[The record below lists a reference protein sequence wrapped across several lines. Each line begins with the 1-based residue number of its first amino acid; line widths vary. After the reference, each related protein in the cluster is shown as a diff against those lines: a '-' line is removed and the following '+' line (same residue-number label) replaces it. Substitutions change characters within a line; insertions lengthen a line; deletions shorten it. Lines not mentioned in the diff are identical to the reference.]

1 MNPVVNKTVTEIID
15 NEYKA
20 YAMYVLENR
29 AIPSYIDGFKP
40 SHRKILYSMLNYYKG
55 KKVKVAELGT
65 SISQFNY
72 HHGETSAMGAAI
84 TLTANWNNNMPI
96 FRGHGNFGT
105 RLIQEA
111 AAPRYIFADLNP
123 DFYKYFND
131 FDVCN
136 KHIDLEN
143 PEPQQYLPT
152 IPWILVNGIEGIA
165 VGFACKF
172 LSHST
177 KDIAKACTLAVKN
190 KLKDS
195 YVLPVTL
202 PGFKGEIIQEDHNKI
217 ITRGI
222 VERTKRNTWTITEVP
237 WGYDREKFFNQL
249 DKMLEQNKIVD
260 FEDMCDE
267 SGFKFVVKMDTVT
280 DAKCEKDPIEFFK
293 LEKAF
298 TENYTALDE
307 NGRIILFNNKLEI
320 IRRFVDFR
328 IAKVGERI
336 AYDINK
342 LSNDINWL
350 TTKLSFVKDVVNKKI
365 NLLKFTRAELHET
378 CMQKYNIEKDI
389 STKLLS
395 IPVFD
400 MTTDMIAELEAKIE
414 KLNNDKTTLI
424 ESDPTEIYLSMLKTI
439 S

>member
-1 MNPVVNKTVTEIID
+1 MNSVVNKTVSEIID

-20 YAMYVLENR
+20 YALYVLEHR
-29 AIPSYIDGFKP
+29 AIPSYIDGFK
-40 SHRKILYSMLNYYKG
+40 SVHRKILYSMLNYYKG

-84 TLTANWNNNMPI
+84 TLTSSWNNNMPI
-96 FRGHGNFGT
+96 FRGHGNFGS

-123 DFYKYFND
+123 DFYKYFSD
-131 FDVCN
+131 FEVCN
-136 KHIDLEN
+136 KHSDVDN
-143 PEPQQYLPT
+143 PEPQQYLPV
-152 IPWILVNGIEGIA
+152 IPWVLVNGVEGIA

-177 KDIAKACTLAVKN
+177 KDIAKACTLAVKG
-190 KLKDS
+190 KLKDD

-202 PGFKGEIIQEDHNKI
+202 PDFKGEIIQEEHNKI

-237 WGYDREKFFNQL
+237 WGYDREKFFNSL
-249 DKMLEQNKIVD
+249 DKLLEQNKISD

-267 SGFKFVVKMDTVT
+267 SGFKFVVKMDTSA
-280 DAKCEKDPIEFFK
+280 DAKCAENPIDFFK

-307 NGRIILFNNKLEI
+307 KGNIILFNNKLEI
-320 IRRFVDFR
+320 IRRFVQFR
-328 IAKVGERI
+328 IDKVQDRI
-336 AYDINK
+336 NYD
-342 LSNDINWL
+342 L
-350 TTKLSFVKDVVNKKI
+350 TKLSTDILWLKTKYAFVKDVVGKKI
-365 NLLKFTRAELHET
+365 NLMNFTRSDLLEKCIE
-378 CMQKYNIEKDI
+378 KYNIEKDI
-389 STKLLS
+389 ATRLLS
-395 IPVFD
+395 IPVYD
-400 MTTDMIAELEAKIE
+400 MTTDMITELEFKITKLEADQKTLQESTAK
-414 KLNNDKTTLI
+414 DV
-424 ESDPTEIYLSMLKTI
+424 YLDMLKSI

>member
-1 MNPVVNKTVTEIID
+1 MNSVVNKTVSEIID

-20 YAMYVLENR
+20 YSIYCVENR
-29 AIPSYIDGFKP
+29 AIPSYIDGMKP
-40 SHRKILYSMLNYYKG
+40 SARKILYSMLNYYKG

-84 TLTANWNNNMPI
+84 TLTSSWNNNMPV
-96 FRGHGNFGT
+96 FRGHGNFGS

-123 DFYKYFND
+123 DFYKYFSD
-131 FDVCN
+131 FEVCN
-136 KHIDLEN
+136 KHSDPDN
-143 PEPQQYLPT
+143 PEPQQYLPV
-152 IPWILVNGIEGIA
+152 IPWVLVNGVEGIA

-177 KDIAKACTLAVKN
+177 KDIAKACTLAVKG
-190 KLKDS
+190 KLKDD

-202 PGFKGEIIQEDHNKI
+202 PDFKGEIIQEEHNKI

-237 WGYDREKFFNQL
+237 WGYDREKFFNSL
-249 DKMLEQNKIVD
+249 DKLLEQNKISD

-267 SGFKFVVKMDTVT
+267 SGFKFVVKMDTSA
-280 DAKCEKDPIEFFK
+280 DAKCAENPIDFFK

-307 NGRIILFNNKLEI
+307 KGNIILFNNKLEI
-320 IRRFVDFR
+320 IRRFVQFR
-328 IAKVGERI
+328 IDKVQDRI
-336 AYDINK
+336 DYD
-342 LSNDINWL
+342 L
-350 TTKLSFVKDVVNKKI
+350 TKLSTDILWLKTKYAFVKDVVGKKI
-365 NLLKFTRAELHET
+365 NLMNFTRSDLLEKCIE
-378 CMQKYNIEKDI
+378 KYNVEKDI
-389 STKLLS
+389 ATRLLS
-395 IPVFD
+395 IPVYD
-400 MTTDMIAELEAKIE
+400 MTTDMITELESKIMKLEADQKALQESNAK
-414 KLNNDKTTLI
+414 DV
-424 ESDPTEIYLSMLKTI
+424 YLGMLKSI